1 MNNWHLDEAA
11 CKGPRAE
18 FTYYFRKGFFRRLC
32 HLCKNIGLL
41 KGYCGMQVALR
52 DEEKWY
58 FNEENAECIQT
69 SPGII

>member
-1 MNNWHLDEAA
+1 MRQRVKVPEQNSLTISGKDSSED
-11 CKGPRAE
+11 
-18 FTYYFRKGFFRRLC
+18 C

-41 KGYCGMQVALR
+41 KGYCGMQVALS
-52 DEEKWY
+52 DEEEWY